1 MIGNKRTRTK
11 NKKTE
16 SFLSKLFD
24 ILNDTN
30 NNKTISWDNEGNKIV
45 IFDVVKL
52 CDEILPKFYKH
63 RKYSSFIRQLNL
75 YGFRKSKGIIDN
87 LEKYEHDKFNK
98 NITKEQIKQITNSA
112 RHNNM
117 IKNIDTFINNTKC
130 DETLDTDFKTV
141 PDDKVINYLTKK
153 IDENSKNVIETQKE
167 IEKLKNEIKALNNEL
182 IEYKSKLNS
191 NKIVISKLIKNSI
204 NTNIKNKKVN
214 KINNIKDLF
223 NRYLYQLKIY
233 SPFINYDSVKLIK
246 QKEKNEIKT
255 NVNDKNNL
263 LKFNRFNSDL
273 NTSRD
278 IDDNMSFLNEANNIN
293 FIDLNLMNINYSNSF
308 INNRFCN

>member
-24 ILNDTN
+24 ILSDANY
-30 NNKTISWDNEGNKIV
+30 NKIISWDKEGNKII

-52 CDEILPKFYKH
+52 CNEILPKFYKH
-63 RKYSSFIRQLNL
+63 RKYASFIRQLNL
-75 YGFRKSKGIIDN
+75 YGFRKSKGIEDN

-117 IKNIDTFINNTKC
+117 VKNIDAFINNTKC
-130 DETLDTDFKTV
+130 DETLDTDFKNV
-141 PDDKVINYLTKK
+141 PDDKVISYLTKK
-153 IDENSKNVIETQKE
+153 IDENMKNIIEAQKE
-167 IEKLKNEIKALNNEL
+167 IEKLKNEINGLNKEL
-182 IEYKSKLNS
+182 IECKSNINS
-191 NKIVISKLIKNSI
+191 NKKVISKLIKNSV
-204 NTNIKNKKVN
+204 NTNINDKKVD

-233 SPFINYDSVKLIK
+233 SPFVNYDSVKIIN
-246 QKEKNEIKT
+246 QKEKNKIEK
-255 NVNDKNNL
+255 NNNDKNIFP
-263 LKFNRFNSDL
+263 KFNRFNSEL
-273 NTSRD
+273 NNSRD
-278 IDDNMSFLNEANNIN
+278 IDDLSFLNETNNIN

>member
-1 MIGNKRTRTK
+1 MIGKKRTRTK

-24 ILNDTN
+24 ILSDANY
-30 NNKTISWDNEGNKIV
+30 NKIISWDNSGNKIV

-52 CDEILPKFYKH
+52 CNEILPKFYKH

-75 YGFRKSKGIIDN
+75 YGFRKSKGIVDN

-117 IKNIDTFINNTKC
+117 IKNIDTFINSTKC
-130 DETLDTDFKTV
+130 DETIDSV

-153 IDENSKNVIETQKE
+153 IDENSKNILEIQKE
-167 IEKLKNEIKALNNEL
+167 MEKLKNEIKELNKEL
-182 IEYKSKLNS
+182 IEYKSNLNS
-191 NKIVISKLIKNSI
+191 NKILISKLIKNSV
-204 NTNIKNKKVN
+204 NTNIKNNKKVN
-214 KINNIKDLF
+214 KINNLKDLF
-223 NRYLYQLKIY
+223 NGYLYHLKIY
-233 SPFINYDSVKLIK
+233 SPFVNYDSVKLIN

-255 NVNDKNNL
+255 NANDNNNFP
-263 LKFNRFNSDL
+263 KFNRFNNDL
-273 NTSRD
+273 NNSRD
-278 IDDNMSFLNEANNIN
+278 IDDNLSFLNEASNIQ

-308 INNRFCN
+308 INTIFEN